1 MRKIII
7 ALIIGVITTQMIAQ
21 NYKFGKVSKEELEEQ
36 FYSQDSSANAVVLFK
51 KRRTYFEYEQKE
63 GFGVVTEIH
72 ERIKIYNKEDFSWAT
87 KKIKYYSPKGST
99 SEDVNIQ
106 DAKTYVLENGKRQS
120 YKLNKKDTYNVKLN
134 KYWSEE
140 KFSMPNISE
149 GCIVEWRY
157 KITSPYR
164 GINKVIMQYE
174 IPVEKFQCKIEIP
187 EYYNYNVKHTGYLQV
202 NSTVSTKYDKIV
214 LNTKSRSGGSFF
226 TPSKTSFSSQNI
238 DYMSKVII
246 IDNENIPALM
256 EEPYMNNINNY
267 RSGIEFELSST
278 KWPNEPIKYYSK
290 SWEDVTKTIYKENEF
305 GRELNKSS
313 YYKDDLEKI
322 IVECGDNKT
331 KIILALFEFVKQKVK
346 WNGYKGVFTDKGV
359 KEAFKTGVG
368 NSADINLILIAM
380 LREAKINANPVIL
393 STRDHGIPIFP
404 TINGFNFVIAAV
416 EIDNKVLLLD
426 ATEEN
431 STPNVLP
438 LRNLNWEGR
447 IVREEGTSLL
457 VDLIPSDMSYTNSTM
472 NISIDGEGTIE
483 GKRRV
488 QYTNLNAL
496 KYRNKY
502 SKIKDEDIFNNIEE
516 KNGNIEIFDFE
527 IRNKNEIYN
536 PVVET
541 YKFISEDLISVIGDK
556 IYFKPLFFDAITEN
570 PFKLEKRKF
579 PIDFGA
585 PAGVKNR
592 ININI
597 PEGYAVEFLPKSIAV
612 ALPNNYGLYKFN
624 ISAAGNKINIFSTF
638 QMNTALYPV
647 AAYSE
652 IKEFYKMIINK
663 NLEQVV
669 LRKVS

>member
-1 MRKIII
+1 MKKI
-7 ALIIGVITTQMIAQ
+7 LITLVLLLITNFIIAQ

-36 FYSQDSSANAVVLFK
+36 FYPQDSSANAVILYK
-51 KRRTYFEYEQKE
+51 KRRTHFEYEQKE

-72 ERIKIYNKEDFSWAT
+72 ERIKIYNKEGFAWAT

-106 DAKTYVLENGKRQS
+106 DAKTYVLENGKIQS
-120 YKLNKKDTYNVKLN
+120 YKINKKDTYKVKLN

-140 KFSMPNISE
+140 KFSMPNITD

-174 IPVEKFQCKIEIP
+174 IPIKKFHCKIEIP

-202 NSTVSTKYDKIV
+202 NSTVSTKSNKIV
-214 LNTKSRSGGSFF
+214 LRNKIRGNDPYNPTTTKF
-226 TPSKTSFSSQNI
+226 TTQDI
-238 DYMSKVII
+238 DYMCKITTV
-246 IDNENIPALM
+246 NNVNIPALM

-290 SWEDVTKTIYKENEF
+290 SWEDVTKTIYKEDEF
-305 GRELNKSS
+305 GRELNKSF

-322 IVECGDNKT
+322 VIENGGDQT
-331 KIILALFEFVKQKVK
+331 KIMFAVFEFVKQKIK
-346 WNGYKGVFTDKGV
+346 WNGYKGVFADKGV
-359 KEAFKTGVG
+359 KEAYKTGTG

-380 LREAKINANPVIL
+380 LREATINANPLIL

-416 EIDNKVLLLD
+416 EIDNRVLLLD
-426 ATEEN
+426 ATDEN

-438 LRNLNWEGR
+438 FRDLNWQGR
-447 IVREEGTSLL
+447 IVREEGSSTW
-457 VDLIPSDMSYTNSTM
+457 VDLTPSDLSYTNSTM
-472 NISIDGEGTIE
+472 NIIIDAEGEIE
-483 GKRRV
+483 GMRRV
-488 QYTNLNAL
+488 RYTNLNAL

-502 SKIKDEDIFNNIEE
+502 SKIKDEDIYNKKE
-516 KNGNIEIFDFE
+516 KKNDNIEISDFK
-527 IRNKNEIYN
+527 INNKNEIYN

-541 YKFISEDLISVIGDK
+541 YNFTSEDLISVIGDK
-556 IYFKPLFFDAITEN
+556 MYFKPLFFDAITEN
-570 PFKLEKRKF
+570 PFKLEKREF

-585 PAGVKNR
+585 PEGVKNR

-597 PEGYAVEFLPKSIAV
+597 PEGYTVEFLPKSIAV

-624 ISAAGNKINIFSTF
+624 ISAEGAIINILSTF
-638 QMNTALYPV
+638 QMNTAIYPV
-647 AAYSE
+647 ATYPE

-669 LRKVS
+669 LKKDS